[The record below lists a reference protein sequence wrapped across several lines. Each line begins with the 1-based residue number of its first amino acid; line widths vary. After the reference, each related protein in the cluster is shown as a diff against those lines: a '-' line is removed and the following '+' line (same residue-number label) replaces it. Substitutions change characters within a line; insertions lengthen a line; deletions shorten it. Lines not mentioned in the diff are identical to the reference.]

1 MKLVVCNMVK
11 AGLSF
16 FHFAQ
21 EPIGRMT
28 AFVILNEVKSVDTA
42 PDDAN
47 LNDCFWSNRYV

>member
-1 MKLVVCNMVK
+1 MVK